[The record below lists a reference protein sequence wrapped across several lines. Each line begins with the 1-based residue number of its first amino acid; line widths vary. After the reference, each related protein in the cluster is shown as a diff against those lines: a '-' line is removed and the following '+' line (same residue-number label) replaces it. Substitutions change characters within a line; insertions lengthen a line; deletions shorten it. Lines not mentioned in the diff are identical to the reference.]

1 MLTKEQLIEMGLTEE
16 QAQKVLDGVGQTI
29 PKSRFDEVNNAK
41 KALEDQVKTH
51 ESQLKDLQ
59 DKAKGNEEMQAEIT
73 KLQDAQKQ
81 AQEQYSQQLQ
91 EERLSAA
98 LKLAVAGKVH
108 DADLIAGLVDKTK
121 IELDDKGNVKA
132 GLDEQLK
139 SLQESKSFL
148 FVPEKETQQQQQQM
162 RGFVPPAGDGGAGQ
176 PAAQP
181 KSLGDAVAS
190 FFGKGE

>member
-41 KALEDQVKTH
+41 KALEEQVKTH

-81 AQEQYSQQLQ
+81 AQEQYTQQLQ
-91 EERLSAA
+91 DERLSAA

-121 IELDDKGNVKA
+121 IELDDKGNVKT

-148 FVPEKETQQQQQQM
+148 FVPEKQETQKPNL
-162 RGFVPPAGDGGAGQ
+162 RGFNPPSADNGGGQ

-181 KSLGDAVAS
+181 TSLASAVAS
-190 FFGKGE
+190 FFNKGE